1 MNNVYIFCGSILII
15 LVVMMQLHY
24 RRRGDAGKGEP
35 QESPSEKQAGDTVC
49 CGKHAV
55 CEKQRL
61 SEALARKAVYFDDE
75 ELDRFTGRTSDSYSD
90 DEIEEFRYV
99 IYTMRQNEVRDWLE
113 SLIVRGIELPDQLK
127 DEAGILMEDSA
138 Q

>member
-1 MNNVYIFCGSILII
+1 MNNVYIICGSILII
-15 LVVMMQLHY
+15 LVVMMELYY
-24 RRRGDAGKGEP
+24 RKRGDAGKSEP
-35 QESPSEKQAGDTVC
+35 QDSPSEKQADETVC

-75 ELDRFTGRTSDSYSD
+75 ELDRFTGRASDSYSD

-99 IYTMRQNEVRDWLE
+99 IYTMRQDEVRDWLE

>member
-1 MNNVYIFCGSILII
+1 MDNVYIFCGIILII
-15 LVVMMQLHY
+15 LIVMMELYY
-24 RRRGDAGKGEP
+24 RKRSDAGKGER
-35 QESPSEKQAGDTVC
+35 QDSSPEKQADETVC

-55 CEKQRL
+55 CERQRL
-61 SEALARKAVYFDDE
+61 SEALSRKAVYFDDE
-75 ELDRFTGRTSDSYSD
+75 ELDRFTGRASDSYSD

>member
-1 MNNVYIFCGSILII
+1 MNNAYIFCGSILII
-15 LVVMMQLHY
+15 LIVMMELY
-24 RRRGDAGKGEP
+24 RRKRSDAGKGEP
-35 QESPSEKQAGDTVC
+35 QESPSEMQADEAVC

-75 ELDRFTGRTSDSYSD
+75 ELDRFTGRASDSYSE

-127 DEAGILMEDSA
+127 DEAGILIEDSV